1 MCRAHFPAFKPR
13 ASCSFVAFFTF
24 LLVMESGV
32 AAPAPVAKSKPKAE
46 QTIELGNVGEKA
58 TVNIK
63 QVQGVAPEDHKLVIG
78 LLASYE
84 KPAKQPLAVCW
95 IKPARKRRTT
105 LPCAPDKPC

>member
-63 QVQGVAPEDHKLVIG
+63 QVQGVAPEDHKLVFG
-78 LLASYE
+78 LLATR
-84 KPAKQPLAVCW
+84 A
-95 IKPARKRRTT
+95 T
-105 LPCAPDKPC
+105 LSKSGQRQKAA